1 MLTSVFVGYIAVMNL
16 SMTVRAIP
24 MIYTILIHSL
34 IVIYFEKRID
44 CHFAMYELEAMYQN
58 MKTMD
63 LISASKNKFELEY
76 SNFKR
81 ICGIT
86 QEIQEQHLQTTERN
100 RVFKLYFLTEL
111 KIHFEIV

>member
-1 MLTSVFVGYIAVMNL
+1 MS
-16 SMTVRAIP
+16 
-24 MIYTILIHSL
+24 
-34 IVIYFEKRID
+34 
-44 CHFAMYELEAMYQN
+44 ELEAMYQN
-58 MKTMD
+58 KKTVD
-63 LISASKNKFELEY
+63 LISASKNKCELEY
-76 SNFKR
+76 SNFER